1 MADYCEP
8 SCRARGIPKVTSTY
22 RQALSS
28 SEAADGLWCQ
38 AVAMQA
44 LTNLSINIRKD
55 QIQKFVP
62 VIPHCL
68 NRLWVRGE
76 VNLNALRLL
85 VNLSCC
91 PDMVPYLLG
100 NKSVSGLLR
109 ILDTDRE
116 EVLIRAVTWILCT
129 TSAVD
134 ALNLTYDRISEHNLL
149 SGYILRRSD
158 EVVDPFRN
166 PSHTLYYSIYGPKG
180 REELETQ
187 AKHLTN
193 HSNKD
198 VARLL
203 KTLANVIFFILEL
216 PMLDSYC

>member
-1 MADYCEP
+1 
-8 SCRARGIPKVTSTY
+8 
-22 RQALSS
+22 
-28 SEAADGLWCQ
+28 
-38 AVAMQA
+38 
-44 LTNLSINIRKD
+44 
-55 QIQKFVP
+55 
-62 VIPHCL
+62 
-68 NRLWVRGE
+68 
-76 VNLNALRLL
+76 
-85 VNLSCC
+85 
-91 PDMVPYLLG
+91 MVPYLLG

-134 ALNLTYDRISEHNLL
+134 ALNLTYDRISEHNL
-149 SGYILRRSD
+149 
-158 EVVDPFRN
+158 DPFHN

-198 VARLL
+198 VASKSTRLL
-203 KTLANVIFFILEL
+203 ETLANVPPFPTAGSHLNRL
-216 PMLDSYC
+216 